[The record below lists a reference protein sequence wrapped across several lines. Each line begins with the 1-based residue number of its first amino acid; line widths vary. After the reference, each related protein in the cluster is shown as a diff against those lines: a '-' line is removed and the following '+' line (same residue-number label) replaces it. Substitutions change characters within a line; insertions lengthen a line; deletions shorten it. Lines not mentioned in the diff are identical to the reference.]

1 MKSNASKMLGLMF
14 MLAYFSSVDALFSMV
29 AGFILIPKMHIVPN
43 VEGLKHLPE
52 LIFKVEIPP
61 PFTVMTAL
69 VLALFLG
76 LAVVWTQSENFERL

>member
-1 MKSNASKMLGLMF
+1 MKSILKQNAWTY
-14 MLAYFSSVDALFSMV
+14 AYACLFFISVGAALFSMIG
-29 AGFILIPKMHIVPN
+29 GFILIPKMHIVPN

-69 VLALFLG
+69 VLALFLRTCCC
-76 LAVVWTQSENFERL
+76 LDTIYKL